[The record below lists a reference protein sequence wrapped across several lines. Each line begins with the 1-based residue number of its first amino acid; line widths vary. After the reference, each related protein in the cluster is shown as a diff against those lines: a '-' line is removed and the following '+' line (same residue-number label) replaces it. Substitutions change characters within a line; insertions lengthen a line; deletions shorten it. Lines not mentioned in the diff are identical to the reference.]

1 MDIKLQGVK
10 NIRDFT
16 EYGFQGYI
24 RSAHLH
30 DMTESD
36 AESLLKDYK
45 LRMVID
51 LRTGVEKNEQPDH
64 VMEGVEYLHIPLFN
78 ESRVGISHEKCT
90 QQDMDMMMPDMP
102 DLYRKIVTDEF
113 SVAQIKK

>member
-1 MDIKLQGVK
+1 MDVKLQGVR

-36 AESLLKDYK
+36 AEILLKNYK

-51 LRTGVEKNEQPDH
+51 LRTGVKKKEPAGPCH
-64 VMEGVEYLHIPLFN
+64 G
-78 ESRVGISHEKCT
+78 RGRISA
-90 QQDMDMMMPDMP
+90 
-102 DLYRKIVTDEF
+102 Y
-113 SVAQIKK
+113 SVDQ

>member
-78 ESRVGISHEKCT
+78 VREQGNRGKGERCF
-90 QQDMDMMMPDMP
+90 PG
-102 DLYRKIVTDEF
+102 
-113 SVAQIKK
+113 KKGVYGACY

>member
-1 MDIKLQGVK
+1 MDIKSQGVR

-24 RSAHLH
+24 HSAHLH
-30 DMTESD
+30 DMAESD
-36 AESLLKDYK
+36 VESILKNYK

-64 VMEGVEYLHIPLFN
+64 VMKG
-78 ESRVGISHEKCT
+78 
-90 QQDMDMMMPDMP
+90 
-102 DLYRKIVTDEF
+102 
-113 SVAQIKK
+113 

>member
-1 MDIKLQGVK
+1 
-10 NIRDFT
+10 
-16 EYGFQGYI
+16 
-24 RSAHLH
+24 
-30 DMTESD
+30 MTESD

-78 ESRVGISHEKCT
+78 ESRVGIST
-90 QQDMDMMMPDMP
+90 
-102 DLYRKIVTDEF
+102 
-113 SVAQIKK
+113 KKHTAGHGHDAAGYAGLI